1 MGDSDRRSM
10 SFSLTPKSRSR
21 SRTASELQKPTND
34 IPLRPLQ
41 ETSVTTKVKDGFL
54 IFKKKKR
61 WVSLDKDTLHIYKT
75 PIDPKSL
82 LDIPLVCSAVRA
94 NTKDSS
100 SFDIVT
106 SKETYTFTIT
116 ETSSVAEW
124 VNEIQTVCSNLV
136 LSSIGGSMGDTLLT
150 KTYSTLIN
158 REDIIKSTEQAEL
171 SEQHYMAMKIANR
184 QENRICADCKA
195 GRPEWA
201 SINLGIFICIDCSGI
216 HRSFGSHVSKVRSVK
231 LDNWDDES
239 LENIATIGNAKANEY
254 WEYNIP
260 PELAK
265 PNPLTGKAKKE
276 WLTLKYVKRRFTK
289 DWSPSATPPASP
301 SPSAR
306 LDAQL
311 EKIRNEA
318 HDIKKQEY
326 KQIIV
331 KLLQEDEVFRNDVRI
346 LLLKDID
353 LDLLKE
359 QIAEFKNN
367 KQKLSTEDEQGTN

>member
-124 VNEIQTVCSNLV
+124 VSEVQVVCSNLV

-158 REDIIKSTEQAEL
+158 QEDVIRATEDSNINI
-171 SEQHYMAMKIANR
+171 SEQHYRVMKIATREGNR
-184 QENRICADCKA
+184 TCADCA
-195 GRPEWA
+195 AERPEWA
-201 SINLGIFICIDCSGI
+201 SINLGVFICIDCSGI
-216 HRSFGSHVSKVRSVK
+216 HRSFGSHISKVRSVK
-231 LDNWDDES
+231 LDRWEKNWVDIMR
-239 LENIATIGNAKANEY
+239 NIGNKKANSVWLHNVPSEFTPISENSNLEERKY
-254 WEYNIP
+254 WLN
-260 PELAK
+260 
-265 PNPLTGKAKKE
+265 
-276 WLTLKYVKRRFTK
+276 LKYVERRFTQ
-289 DWSPSATPPASP
+289 DWVPPAP
-301 SPSAR
+301 ASAS
-306 LDAQL
+306 LDPL
-311 EKIRNEA
+311 LPE
-318 HDIKKQEY
+318 DLKQFSFN
-326 KQIIV
+326 V
-331 KLLQEDEVFRNDVRI
+331 
-346 LLLKDID
+346 LLKMQSSGNRFV
-353 LDLLKE
+353 LCWHHQEK
-359 QIAEFKNN
+359 
-367 KQKLSTEDEQGTN
+367 